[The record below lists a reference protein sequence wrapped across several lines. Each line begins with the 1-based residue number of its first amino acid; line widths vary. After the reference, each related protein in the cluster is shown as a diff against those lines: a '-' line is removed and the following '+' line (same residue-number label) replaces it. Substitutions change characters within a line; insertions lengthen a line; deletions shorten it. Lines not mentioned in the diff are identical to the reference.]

1 MKLYFKT
8 RQAARTFNA
17 KRIANGLPSKLVDK
31 GLSSDG
37 SRYVVLLK
45 GR

>member
-17 KRIANGLPSKLVDK
+17 KRIANGLPSKLDK